1 MDSGFNAIAPG
12 YFAALDIPL
21 VAGRDFEAQDDDAAP
36 PVAIINEELANR
48 AFPGVKDPVGMRLY
62 RDRDE
67 PPHVVIG
74 VVPTVRAYDLEEDPQ
89 PMIYVSVLQRPTP
102 SPRFL
107 VRSELGTGALQRPL
121 REALASID
129 PEVALGGSTTLEEI
143 VGTKLGRYRTAATL
157 VGLFATLALILAS
170 VGLYGALSYLVVQRT
185 REIGIRVAIGANPRE
200 VARAVLGRGLAVATS
215 GLVVGLL
222 AAMWASHALESLL
235 FGLDPLDPLT
245 FAAAPVV
252 LLVIAAISS
261 LLPARRAARIDP
273 IRAIR
278 VD

>member
-1 MDSGFNAIAPG
+1 
-12 YFAALDIPL
+12 
-21 VAGRDFEAQDDDAAP
+21 
-36 PVAIINEELANR
+36 
-48 AFPGVKDPVGMRLY
+48 
-62 RDRDE
+62 
-67 PPHVVIG
+67 
-74 VVPTVRAYDLEEDPQ
+74 
-89 PMIYVSVLQRPTP
+89 
-102 SPRFL
+102 
-107 VRSELGTGALQRPL
+107 
-121 REALASID
+121 LASVD

-200 VARAVLGRGLAVATS
+200 VAGAVLGRGLAVATS

-261 LLPARRAARIDP
+261 LLPARRAAWIDP